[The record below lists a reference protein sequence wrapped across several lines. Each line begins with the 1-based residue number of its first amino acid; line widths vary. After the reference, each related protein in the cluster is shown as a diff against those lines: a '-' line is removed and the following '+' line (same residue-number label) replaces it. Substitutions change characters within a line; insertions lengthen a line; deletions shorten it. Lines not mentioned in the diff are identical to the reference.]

1 MDKDKYKIM
10 FMKRMLIGYIMLFAA
25 SIIVFF
31 GFIILLIKDTSIIR
45 DKFVLIQFIF
55 VESCYIVGGIICFYK
70 YKKVKNDN

>member
-10 FMKRMLIGYIMLFAA
+10 FMKRMIIGYVMLFAA

>member
-10 FMKRMLIGYIMLFAA
+10 FMKRMIIGYIMLFAA

>member
-10 FMKRMLIGYIMLFAA
+10 FMKRMIIGYIMLFAA

-31 GFIILLIKDTSIIR
+31 GFIILLIKDTSFIR

>member
-1 MDKDKYKIM
+1 MDKDKYKIT

-25 SIIVFF
+25 SFIVFF

-55 VESCYIVGGIICFYK
+55 VESCLIVGGIIAFYK
-70 YKKVKNDN
+70 YKKVKNDS